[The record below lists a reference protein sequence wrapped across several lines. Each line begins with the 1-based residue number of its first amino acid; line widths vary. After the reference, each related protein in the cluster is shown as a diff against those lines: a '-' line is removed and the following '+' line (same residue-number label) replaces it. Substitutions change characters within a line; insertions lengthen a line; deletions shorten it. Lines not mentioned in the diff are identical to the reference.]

1 MREFSSKF
9 YKSALWRK
17 CRQQYIDSRI
27 IIDGGLC
34 ETCHSRLGYIVHHK
48 TWITP
53 ENINDPNVT
62 LNQDNLKYDCLVCH
76 NKESEKEEQPKYI
89 FTDNGDV
96 VKFPSPPHKNVR

>member
-9 YKSALWRK
+9 YKSALWKK
-17 CRQQYIDSRI
+17 CRQQYIGTRI
-27 IIDGGLC
+27 ATDGGLC

-53 ENINDPNVT
+53 ENINDPNIT

-76 NKESEKEEQPKYI
+76 NKENQKEEKLKYI
-89 FTDNGDV
+89 FTDDGDIV
-96 VKFPSPPHKNVR
+96 EFPSPPIKM

>member
-17 CRQQYIDSRI
+17 CRQQYIGARI
-27 IIDGGLC
+27 ATDGGLC
-34 ETCHSRLGYIVHHK
+34 ETCHQRLGYIVHHK

-76 NKESEKEEQPKYI
+76 NKEKEFEKEEIKYI
-89 FTDNGDV
+89 FDENGDCV
-96 VKFPSPPHKNVR
+96 SFPNFPH

>member
-1 MREFSSKF
+1 MREFSKKF
-9 YKSALWRK
+9 YKSKQWRK

-34 ETCHSRLGYIVHHK
+34 ETCHQRLGYIVHHK

-53 ENINDPNVT
+53 DNINNSEIT

-76 NKESEKEEQPKYI
+76 NKEKEFEKEEIKYI
-89 FTDNGDV
+89 FDENGDCV
-96 VKFPSPPHKNVR
+96 SFPNSPH